1 MKGDAETSQLHAGQG
16 RPIAVWTRR
25 GLFTGLLFGAVG
37 FGVFVHLD
45 AKNPGNPPKHGRYH
59 VLPPAWFGLCM
70 AVGPLAGTIMGAAQE
85 WIERRR
91 ETLDAEA
98 GL

>member
-25 GLFTGLLFGAVG
+25 ELFTGMLLGAVG
-37 FGVFVHLD
+37 FGPLAYLD
-45 AKNPGNPPKHGRYH
+45 GENPGNPPSPGPYH
-59 VLPPAWFGLCM
+59 YMPAAWFGLCS
-70 AVGPLAGTIMGAAQE
+70 AVGPLAGTFMGAAQE

-91 ETLDAEA
+91 RRLDAEA